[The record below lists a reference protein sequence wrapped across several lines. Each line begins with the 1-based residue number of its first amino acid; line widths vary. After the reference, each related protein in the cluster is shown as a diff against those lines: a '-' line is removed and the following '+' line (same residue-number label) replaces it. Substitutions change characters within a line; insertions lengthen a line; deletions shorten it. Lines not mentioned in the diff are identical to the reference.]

1 MRVGLH
7 NVAVMPRINHVCKM
21 NVYHSNLFVNPQV
34 TINDSYIL
42 WVLMKVMTVTD
53 VAHRIHILGVSVL
66 FYLAS
71 LTTLTQ

>member
-7 NVAVMPRINHVCKM
+7 NVAVMPGINYVGKM

-53 VAHRIHILGVSVL
+53 VARRIHILGVSVL
-66 FYLAS
+66 FYL
-71 LTTLTQ
+71 LL